1 MSVAA
6 LPMASIEVDVVEVDA
21 EESDERLVRRFRDDR
36 DSKVF
41 DELVRRYQASVFR
54 VVAATLGPDRSAD
67 VEDCVQDVFID
78 VFYKVGNFRFQS
90 RFSTWLYRVARNKAI
105 DVLRKPRFRLPH
117 IDSESM
123 SEQIDSESSL
133 EEQRVVD
140 VMDQRVRD
148 AVRSLPT
155 RQRSVVYLFYWMEV
169 PIVEIAEL
177 MAMKPGTV
185 KSELHRARARL
196 AKKMDVNLCQS

>member
-1 MSVAA
+1 M
-6 LPMASIEVDVVEVDA
+6 
-21 EESDERLVRRFRDDR
+21 
-36 DSKVF
+36 
-41 DELVRRYQASVFR
+41 
-54 VVAATLGPDRSAD
+54 
-67 VEDCVQDVFID
+67 
-78 VFYKVGNFRFQS
+78 
-90 RFSTWLYRVARNKAI
+90 
-105 DVLRKPRFRLPH
+105 LRKPRFRLPH

-123 SEQIDSESSL
+123 SEQIDSESRL

-196 AKKMDVNLCQS
+196 AKKMDVNV